1 MTEAIARVIGIL
13 AGAFLSLV
21 FSPPRSRAGALRRT
35 GAAVVG
41 GFVFGPVIMTYLG
54 WSPTNENIIA
64 SSCVSAFT
72 AWSGMGAVKK
82 VAESLGSK
90 DTKES

>member
-1 MTEAIARVIGIL
+1 MTEAIARVIGVL
-13 AGAFLSLV
+13 AGSFLSLV

-41 GFVFGPVIMTYLG
+41 GFVFGPIVMTYLG
-54 WSPTNENIIA
+54 WDPTNENIIA

-72 AWSGMGAVKK
+72 AWAGMGSVKK
-82 VAESLGSK
+82 IAEKLGSK
-90 DTKES
+90 EEG